1 VTSAG
6 RLIAVFLFVGLTLV
20 AQPAPRLYFHA
31 RFWHTPGFQPRE
43 GDFAYLQMTPGP
55 NAVQQIRTLLK
66 DVPLQHR
73 LVLATAIEGM
83 DGILRELIERH
94 DFKIACLG
102 YDVEGWE
109 LTPDAEKND
118 PVAACKR
125 GQALAHKYGL
135 KFLVCPTRAIGERWG
150 VAMAPYADLM
160 KVQNKGTQAQNID
173 LAIAQQRE
181 LYPKLRDANPRIL
194 LYHDMAAMPKGTFQT
209 VEQLLKYYRG
219 VADLVDGIGMW
230 ALESHRQT
238 AEAFILAVRPP
249 ARSPAPN

>member
-1 VTSAG
+1 M
-6 RLIAVFLFVGLTLV
+6 
-20 AQPAPRLYFHA
+20 YFHA
-31 RFWHTPGFQPRE
+31 RFWNTPGFQPRE
-43 GDFAYLQMTPGP
+43 GDYAYLQMTPGP
-55 NAVQQIRTLLK
+55 KALEQIRTALK
-66 DVPLQHR
+66 DIPPQHR

-83 DGILRELIERH
+83 DEILRQLIEREN
-94 DFKIACLG
+94 FKIACLG

-135 KFLVCPTRAIGERWG
+135 KFLVCPTHALGVKWG
-150 VAMAPYADLM
+150 VQMAPYVDLM

-181 LYPKLRDANPRIL
+181 LYPKLRAANPKIL
-194 LYHDMAAMPKGTFQT
+194 LYHDMAAMPKRKFQT
-209 VEQLLKYYRG
+209 VDQLLKYYRG

-230 ALESHRQT
+230 ALPSHRKT
-238 AEAFILAVRPP
+238 AEGFILAVRPP
-249 ARSPAPN
+249 N